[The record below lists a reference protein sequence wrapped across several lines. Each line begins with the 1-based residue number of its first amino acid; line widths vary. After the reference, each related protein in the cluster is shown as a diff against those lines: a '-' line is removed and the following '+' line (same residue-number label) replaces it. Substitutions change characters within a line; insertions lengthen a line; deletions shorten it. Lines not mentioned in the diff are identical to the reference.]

1 MRKKESEWKRQL
13 PGGGPDFEVRTD
25 LAVEEGE
32 RFPGD
37 GGEISGVSLRK
48 WRESN
53 SDICMTEV
61 KILNEHGAGIMGKP
75 VGTYLTLE
83 ADALA
88 KQDESYHEE
97 VSGELAD
104 CLRALIRQLTGKK
117 ESELKILS
125 VGLGNEDVTPDAL
138 GPKVLKNLQ
147 MTRHLQGEYGKEF
160 CKAHGLPVLSGI
172 APGVLA
178 QTGMETAEIL
188 KGVIRE
194 TKPDLLI
201 AVDALAARSLR
212 RLGTTIQL
220 TDTGIHPGSGVGN
233 HRQSLTK
240 ESLGVPVLAVG
251 VPTVVSAAAIVYDT
265 VDAMTGALKKNRVT
279 RGLGRYVEGLDPE
292 EQYHLIRELLA
303 PEFGNL
309 YVTPP
314 DMDEWIR
321 NLSYTISEAIHKAVF
336 SEKNRKQDNC

>member
-13 PGGGPDFEVRTD
+13 PGGAPDFEVRTD

-138 GPKVLKNLQ
+138 GP
-147 MTRHLQGEYGKEF
+147 
-160 CKAHGLPVLSGI
+160 LS
-172 APGVLA
+172 
-178 QTGMETAEIL
+178 
-188 KGVIRE
+188 
-194 TKPDLLI
+194 LI
-201 AVDALAARSLR
+201 H
-212 RLGTTIQL
+212 I
-220 TDTGIHPGSGVGN
+220 
-233 HRQSLTK
+233 
-240 ESLGVPVLAVG
+240 
-251 VPTVVSAAAIVYDT
+251 
-265 VDAMTGALKKNRVT
+265 
-279 RGLGRYVEGLDPE
+279 
-292 EQYHLIRELLA
+292 
-303 PEFGNL
+303 
-309 YVTPP
+309 
-314 DMDEWIR
+314 
-321 NLSYTISEAIHKAVF
+321 
-336 SEKNRKQDNC
+336 

>member
-147 MTRHLQGEYGKEF
+147 MTRHLQGEYGEEF
-160 CKAHGLPVLSGI
+160 CKAHGFP
-172 APGVLA
+172 
-178 QTGMETAEIL
+178 
-188 KGVIRE
+188 
-194 TKPDLLI
+194 
-201 AVDALAARSLR
+201 
-212 RLGTTIQL
+212 
-220 TDTGIHPGSGVGN
+220 
-233 HRQSLTK
+233 
-240 ESLGVPVLAVG
+240 
-251 VPTVVSAAAIVYDT
+251 
-265 VDAMTGALKKNRVT
+265 
-279 RGLGRYVEGLDPE
+279 
-292 EQYHLIRELLA
+292 
-303 PEFGNL
+303 
-309 YVTPP
+309 
-314 DMDEWIR
+314 
-321 NLSYTISEAIHKAVF
+321 
-336 SEKNRKQDNC
+336 C

>member
-13 PGGGPDFEVRTD
+13 PGGAPDFEVRTD

-97 VSGELAD
+97 VSGELAG

-147 MTRHLQGEYGKEF
+147 MTRHLQGEYGEEF

-188 KGVIRE
+188 KG
-194 TKPDLLI
+194 
-201 AVDALAARSLR
+201 
-212 RLGTTIQL
+212 GTYCSRN
-220 TDTGIHPGSGVGN
+220 DKHPG
-233 HRQSLTK
+233 
-240 ESLGVPVLAVG
+240 
-251 VPTVVSAAAIVYDT
+251 
-265 VDAMTGALKKNRVT
+265 
-279 RGLGRYVEGLDPE
+279 
-292 EQYHLIRELLA
+292 
-303 PEFGNL
+303 
-309 YVTPP
+309 
-314 DMDEWIR
+314 
-321 NLSYTISEAIHKAVF
+321 
-336 SEKNRKQDNC
+336 

>member
-97 VSGELAD
+97 VSGELAG

-125 VGLGNEDVTPDAL
+125 VGLGNEDVTHPCPHE
-138 GPKVLKNLQ
+138 GQPFLK
-147 MTRHLQGEYGKEF
+147 RHPRCPGFLKT
-160 CKAHGLPVLSGI
+160 SGNR
-172 APGVLA
+172 
-178 QTGMETAEIL
+178 QC
-188 KGVIRE
+188 
-194 TKPDLLI
+194 
-201 AVDALAARSLR
+201 LR
-212 RLGTTIQL
+212 
-220 TDTGIHPGSGVGN
+220 HPGAVIHQLSAHRGGP
-233 HRQSLTK
+233 RQSLRP
-240 ESLGVPVLAVG
+240 S
-251 VPTVVSAAAIVYDT
+251 
-265 VDAMTGALKKNRVT
+265 
-279 RGLGRYVEGLDPE
+279 
-292 EQYHLIRELLA
+292 
-303 PEFGNL
+303 
-309 YVTPP
+309 
-314 DMDEWIR
+314 
-321 NLSYTISEAIHKAVF
+321 
-336 SEKNRKQDNC
+336 

>member
-97 VSGELAD
+97 VSGELAG

-147 MTRHLQGEYGKEF
+147 MTRHLQGEYGEEF
-160 CKAHGLPVLSGI
+160 CKAHGLPV
-172 APGVLA
+172 
-178 QTGMETAEIL
+178 
-188 KGVIRE
+188 
-194 TKPDLLI
+194 
-201 AVDALAARSLR
+201 
-212 RLGTTIQL
+212 
-220 TDTGIHPGSGVGN
+220 
-233 HRQSLTK
+233 
-240 ESLGVPVLAVG
+240 
-251 VPTVVSAAAIVYDT
+251 
-265 VDAMTGALKKNRVT
+265 
-279 RGLGRYVEGLDPE
+279 
-292 EQYHLIRELLA
+292 
-303 PEFGNL
+303 
-309 YVTPP
+309 
-314 DMDEWIR
+314 
-321 NLSYTISEAIHKAVF
+321 
-336 SEKNRKQDNC
+336 